1 MEEEEFDNTEEQ
13 NETLKHS
20 VSRFEEMI
28 RNKDH
33 YFFDVD
39 ALLKIIDYYL
49 DKNERNRALAVVKHA
64 NTLHPQSV
72 NLLLKQAHLFALCDR
87 EKQALETLDHVEKL
101 QPFDPDIFI
110 IRGNI
115 YNNLQE
121 FDKAITNYQQALA
134 YSDIKDELYF
144 NIALACQNR
153 LDYESAVKFLKKC
166 ILENPDFEMAYEELA
181 VSYGFSGLT
190 DDGVVFYKQLIDR
203 IPYSYLAWFN
213 LGDVY
218 SRLGQYDNALEAF
231 DYALLIKDDYVPALI
246 EQGNTFALMDRYDE
260 AIASFKSTFNYST
273 PDAVIFYN
281 IAECYENLE
290 KMEEARGYYKKAV
303 KLNPEMSQAWYG
315 IGTTLEFQ
323 QKWFEA
329 IHYIKKALEFDAT
342 NGEYWYTLGD
352 CECELNNLEEAEK
365 CYIKV
370 MEHEPENPEIWFTYA
385 DFLVDSVRTDEAVEL
400 IAIGVKNHPDNI
412 EMYLRL
418 VSYLFMNG
426 ESKEGLH
433 FMETALDKNFEAF
446 PLLFE
451 LNPTLENN
459 QDILQ
464 LIELKRKK

>member
-20 VSRFEEMI
+20 VKRFEEMV
-28 RNKDH
+28 RKRDH

-39 ALLKIIDYYL
+39 ALIKIL
-49 DKNERNRALAVVKHA
+49 DFYVDHNDKTRALEVVKHA

-72 NLLLKQAHLFALCDR
+72 NLLLKEAHLYAISDR
-87 EKQALETLDHVEKL
+87 DKQALKTLEQVEKL

-110 IRGNI
+110 LRGNI

-121 FDKAITNYQQALA
+121 YEKAIANYLQALEF
-134 YSDIKDELYF
+134 SDIKDELYF
-144 NIALACQNR
+144 NIAMACQNR
-153 LDYESAVKFLKKC
+153 LDYTGAVKYLKKC
-166 ILENPDFEMAYEELA
+166 ILENQDFEIAYEELS

-190 DDGVVFYKQLIDR
+190 EDGISFFKDLIDKT
-203 IPYSYLAWFN
+203 PYSYLAWFN
-213 LGDVY
+213 LGDIY
-218 SRLGQYDNALEAF
+218 SRTGLYENALEAF
-231 DYALLIKDDYVPALI
+231 DYALLIKEDYIPALI
-246 EQGNTFALMDRYDE
+246 EQGNTLALLDRYTE
-260 AIASFKSTFNYST
+260 AINSFMATFSYST

-281 IAECYENLE
+281 IAECYENIDN
-290 KMEEARGYYKKAV
+290 MEEARNFYKKAI

-315 IGTTLEFQ
+315 MGTTLESQ

-329 IHYIKKALEFDAT
+329 IHYIKKAIELDNA

-352 CECELNNLEEAEK
+352 CEFELNNLEEAEK

-370 MEHEPENPEIWFTYA
+370 MEYQPENPEIWFTYA
-385 DFLVDSVRTDEAVEL
+385 DFLVDSVRTEEAIEL

-418 VSYLFMNG
+418 VSYLYING
-426 ESKEGLH
+426 EIKEALH
-433 FMETALDKNFEAF
+433 FMETALDKDFEAF

-451 LNPTLENN
+451 INPLLEHN
-459 QDILQ
+459 QQFLE